1 MTDEKK
7 KGSERTQ
14 KATRDED
21 WSDQRLKT
29 FFDLLPP
36 EGMPADYNILLKA
49 YRGMTAD
56 LFTRFVPL
64 FVEAGYDINCP
75 LQDGTTLLD
84 LVSNHRKSGDY
95 AQALI
100 SAGARAKLKK

>member
-7 KGSERTQ
+7 KGNERTQ

-36 EGMPADYNILLKA
+36 EGMPVDYNILLKA
-49 YRGMTAD
+49 YRGLTAD
-56 LFTRFVPL
+56 LFARFVPL
-64 FVEAGYDINCP
+64 FVEAGYNINSP
-75 LQDGTTLLD
+75 LPDGTTMLD

-100 SAGARAKLKK
+100 DAGATGKIK